1 MSAEFKGIYRCVYRN
16 TVTSSGIFYEP
27 VVDKDVTK
35 LKSGDVIRDFGSN
48 VWVNMNPD
56 SYYLLIKVS
65 DNYGNNIN
73 TMGLK
78 DTKLSVSATGSAL
91 VSVDTVLE
99 NGVETKESIRPITVD
114 GVSYLTYPLSAG
126 TVKSGDINITI
137 QGGAVRQVIKKT
149 ITDGSTL
156 SIFYFTGNNNYL
168 GQDNIVPYALY
179 TSSGAAIKDYNSVL
193 YYLGLTDQFNQGVII
208 LPTDSKVMSSSK
220 GSTFTIRRNAITGEA
235 EIHYQ
240 PNPNVLIN
248 GNVMQDFG
256 TDEITVLKGFGPNL
270 EKKLQLI
277 VTRKR

>member
-1 MSAEFKGIYRCVYRN
+1 M
-16 TVTSSGIFYEP
+16 
-27 VVDKDVTK
+27 
-35 LKSGDVIRDFGSN
+35 
-48 VWVNMNPD
+48 
-56 SYYLLIKVS
+56 
-65 DNYGNNIN
+65 
-73 TMGLK
+73 
-78 DTKLSVSATGSAL
+78 
-91 VSVDTVLE
+91 
-99 NGVETKESIRPITVD
+99 
-114 GVSYLTYPLSAG
+114 
-126 TVKSGDINITI
+126 
-137 QGGAVRQVIKKT
+137 
-149 ITDGSTL
+149 
-156 SIFYFTGNNNYL
+156 
-168 GQDNIVPYALY
+168 PYALY

-270 EKKLQLI
+270 EKKLQLV